1 MEKTGL
7 RFKKSQI
14 RSHNSTPI
22 RKRMKKDAQ
31 EKTLCEFAEKH
42 KICFFSSDGS
52 YVWNQQPNNYFY
64 PLTDLNAL
72 YKIEKKLTKDQKRI
86 YIDFL
91 AGQSA
96 YEAEWSEEGY
106 LAHTEYL
113 FEWLTA
119 SSEKRA
125 ECLLKTL
132 NLWKEQTDPFEELR
146 KLKRQIDGVLSMEP
160 WQIIKDPTITLP
172 EDVACQLG
180 DYEIRR
186 RTK

>member
-1 MEKTGL
+1 
-7 RFKKSQI
+7 
-14 RSHNSTPI
+14 
-22 RKRMKKDAQ
+22 MKKEAQ
-31 EKTLCEFAEKH
+31 EKALFEYAEKF
-42 KICFFSSDGS
+42 KICFLSSDGA
-52 YVWNQQPNNYFY
+52 YVWSKPPRNYFS
-64 PLTDLNAL
+64 PLSDLDAIHA
-72 YKIEKKLTKDQKRI
+72 IEKTLTKDQKRI

-91 AGQSA
+91 SGNSG
-96 YEAEWSEEGY
+96 YNTEWSEEGF
-106 LAHTEYL
+106 LAHTETL

-132 NLWKEQTDPFEELR
+132 NLWKEETDPFEELR

-172 EDVACQLG
+172 EDVVCQLG